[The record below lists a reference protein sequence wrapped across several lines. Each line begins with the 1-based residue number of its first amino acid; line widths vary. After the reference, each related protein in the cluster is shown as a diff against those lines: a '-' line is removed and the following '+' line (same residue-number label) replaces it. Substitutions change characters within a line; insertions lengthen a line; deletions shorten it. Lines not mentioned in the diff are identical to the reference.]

1 MRLYKIR
8 THFYGKDL
16 DEEASLGYAVAE
28 NDDGIYDHINKK
40 NKYDEWPES
49 VEMTRE
55 GGNSPLVEP
64 VWSCSTSSSGRVCI
78 AELVRRSLLVG
89 PCIDPRTPS
98 IFTALSNIN
107 RHCSYSVSPSLPPGP
122 EPMS

>member
-28 NDDGIYDHINKK
+28 NDDGVYDHINKK
-40 NKYDEWPES
+40 YKYNEWPGS

-55 GGNSPLVEP
+55 AI
-64 VWSCSTSSSGRVCI
+64 I
-78 AELVRRSLLVG
+78 ATKGDYDSEYMGEFYDQRYGWEDLGEVSA
-89 PCIDPRTPS
+89 D
-98 IFTALSNIN
+98 NIADLK
-107 RHCSYSVSPSLPPGP
+107 RLKILP
-122 EPMS
+122 E